1 MKTIFLV
8 DDSDTNL
15 ATAEEALEKQYN
27 VMTIPSAKKMFSL
40 LEKIT
45 PDLIMLDI
53 EMPEIDG
60 FESIKLLKNNYSYAD
75 IPVVFLTSRNDADVE
90 ARGFELGAIDF
101 ITKPFSAP
109 VLLNRVKT
117 HLDIDDVIHERTAHL
132 KQIQNA
138 IIYVVADMVENRDK
152 VTGGHIER
160 TTIYVK
166 ILLEAL
172 LERKLYLEEICDWD
186 FEAVSS
192 SARLHDVGKIAIS
205 DSILNKPGK
214 LTSEEYEIMKTHVL
228 EGEKTIDKI
237 IALTGEEEFLNNAK
251 LFVGYHHEHWDGK
264 GYPRGTKETD
274 IPLQGRLMAISD
286 VYDALVSDRP
296 YKKAFSDEE
305 AVQIIKEESGKHFD
319 PYIVDVFY
327 SIKDMF
333 KAVRE
338 ESNRQCEPS

>member
-27 VMTIPSAKKMFSL
+27 VMTMPSAKKMFSL

-53 EMPEIDG
+53 EMPEISG
-60 FESIKLLKNNYSYAD
+60 FDSIKLLKANYSYRD
-75 IPVVFLTSRNDADVE
+75 IPVVFLTSRNDATVE
-90 ARGFELGAIDF
+90 AHGFELGAIDF

-109 VLLNRVKT
+109 VLLNRIKT
-117 HLDIDDVIHERTAHL
+117 HLDIDDIIHERTAHL
-132 KQIQNA
+132 RQIQNA
-138 IIYVVADMVENRDK
+138 IIYVLADMVENRDK

-166 ILLEAL
+166 TMLEAM
-172 LERKLYLEEICDWD
+172 LERKLYIDEIFNWD
-186 FEAVSS
+186 FDAVSS

-214 LTSEEYEIMKTHVL
+214 LTKEEYDIMKTHVE
-228 EGEKTIDKI
+228 EGEKIIDKI
-237 IALTGEEEFLNNAK
+237 VALTGEEEFLYNAK
-251 LFVGYHHEHWDGK
+251 LFAGHHHERWDGN
-264 GYPRGTKETD
+264 GYPRGIKETE

-296 YKKAFSDEE
+296 YKKALPDEE
-305 AVQIIKEESGKHFD
+305 AAKIILEESGKQFD
-319 PYIVDVFY
+319 PSLVEVFY
-327 SIKDMF
+327 SIKDLF

>member
-60 FESIKLLKNNYSYAD
+60 FESIKLLKNNYSYMD
-75 IPVVFLTSRNDADVE
+75 IPVVFLTSRNDAAVE
-90 ARGFELGAIDF
+90 AHGFELGAVDF

-109 VLLNRVKT
+109 VLLNRIKT
-117 HLDIDDVIHERTAHL
+117 HLDIDEIIHERTVHL

-138 IIYVVADMVENRDK
+138 IIYVLADMVENRDK

-166 ILLEAL
+166 LLLEAM
-172 LERKLYLEEICDWD
+172 LEKKLYIDEICNWD
-186 FEAVSS
+186 FDAVSS

-214 LTSEEYEIMKTHVL
+214 LTKEEYDIMKTHVL
-228 EGEKTIDKI
+228 EGEKVIDKI
-237 IALTGEEEFLNNAK
+237 INLTGEEEFLFNAK
-251 LFVGYHHEHWDGK
+251 LFVGYHHERWDGA
-264 GYPRGTKETD
+264 GYPRGINETS

-286 VYDALVSDRP
+286 VYDALVSNRP
-296 YKKAFSDEE
+296 YKNALPDEE
-305 AVQIIKEESGKHFD
+305 AAKIIMEESGKQFD
-319 PYIVDVFY
+319 PDMVEVFV
-327 SIKDMF
+327 SIKDKF

-338 ESNRQCEPS
+338 ESNRLCERS

>member
-75 IPVVFLTSRNDADVE
+75 IPVVFLTSRNDAAVE
-90 ARGFELGAIDF
+90 AHGFELGAIDF

-109 VLLNRVKT
+109 VLLNRVKV
-117 HLDIDDVIHERTAHL
+117 HLDIDEIIHERTAHL
-132 KQIQNA
+132 RQIQNA
-138 IIYVVADMVENRDK
+138 IIYVLADMVENRDK

-166 ILLEAL
+166 MLLEAM
-172 LERKLYLEEICDWD
+172 LEQKVYLEEICDWD
-186 FEAVSS
+186 FDAVSS

-214 LTSEEYEIMKTHVL
+214 LTTEEFETMKTHVL

-237 IALTGEEEFLNNAK
+237 INLTGEEEFLNNAK
-251 LFVGYHHEHWDGK
+251 LFAGYHHEHWDGS
-264 GYPRGTKETD
+264 GYPRGVKETD

-305 AVQIIKEESGKHFD
+305 ASNILKEESGKHFD
-319 PYIVDVFY
+319 PCLVDVFY
-327 SIKDMF
+327 SIKDKF